1 MRTKVR
7 QRLGIAAVIGC
18 VSVVGI
24 GLSFSLLLMNFVLEA
39 RDVSGLIIGLIT
51 ALGGLATIVVSPVV
65 PRKSYSPH
73 LLQIVPH
80 L

>member
-24 GLSFSLLLMNFVLEA
+24 GLSFSLLLMNFV
-39 RDVSGLIIGLIT
+39 IGLIT